1 MLLKLAKNKNV
12 AARYNSNPIENV
24 YKKTYIEYTLLLQYV
39 I

>member
-1 MLLKLAKNKNV
+1 MWLKLAKNKNV
-12 AARYNSNPIENV
+12 AAGYNPIEIV